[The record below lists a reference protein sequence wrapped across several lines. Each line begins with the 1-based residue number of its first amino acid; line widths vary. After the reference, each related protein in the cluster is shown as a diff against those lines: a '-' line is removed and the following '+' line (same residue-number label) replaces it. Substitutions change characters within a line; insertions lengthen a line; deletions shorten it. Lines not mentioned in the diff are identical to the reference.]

1 MSKER
6 IKKITT
12 RANNTLSKAA
22 LLFLVLLP
30 VLGVLQVSEICSYS
44 MDELILYSGLI
55 IILSTIPCILNKLIY
70 DDNAVAVA
78 TLVALEIL
86 FMIVAANPY
95 AELSMIYVAL
105 PVISMLYCD
114 RKMVR
119 KSAVMGYMGMIV
131 ICIYRTIT
139 YSDAVTMLYRID
151 RLYLTLLRL
160 TLEYLLFVA
169 FAVFGAARLEK
180 WVMEESENSP
190 ATESAPV
197 TKQQEKTGAAPR
209 ISRECL
215 YDVES
220 FFSGIERDMLAI
232 IKGKEKEFELELDD
246 HLPVKLFG
254 DKEAIR
260 QALSGICSDLLMYRA
275 QASIKM
281 EVTYDSGITPKKG
294 QNITLIVK
302 VSGKTDIT
310 AITANKTAL
319 GYYLSKSV
327 IEDLKGSFEDLSD
340 SSQAVFKIRVLQRVE
355 DEATIGG
362 KKKQQFNQLNQF
374 RGDSDS
380 MRQRPAFHKEV
391 KILVVDDNREVCKLI
406 SAIANSMGVISESAD
421 TGAKALQLLESQDY
435 QMVFLDQ
442 MMPEKS
448 GLETVK
454 ELRLLEEEYYEKLPV
469 VLLAVN
475 TSEDAKNEYLKQ
487 GFTDC
492 VAKPIKETEI
502 KERLHKWIKDDYPIT
517 YAEYIKMQ
525 EKKNEG

>member
-12 RANNTLSKAA
+12 RANNTLSKSA

-30 VLGVLQVSEICSYS
+30 VIGVLQVSEICSYS
-44 MDELILYSGLI
+44 TDELILYSGLI
-55 IILSTIPCILNKLIY
+55 IILSTLPCILNRLIY
-70 DDNAVAVA
+70 NDNVITVI
-78 TLVALEIL
+78 TLGALEIL
-86 FMIVAANPY
+86 FMMVAVNPY

-105 PVISMLYCD
+105 PVISLLYCN
-114 RKMVR
+114 RQIVR
-119 KSAVMGYMGMIV
+119 KSAVMGYVGMIV
-131 ICIYRTIT
+131 ICIYRTVT

-151 RLYLTLLRL
+151 KLYLTLLRL

-169 FAVFGAARLEK
+169 FAVFGAARLEN
-180 WVMEESENSP
+180 WVLEKAEDSSE
-190 ATESAPV
+190 TESIPV
-197 TKQQEKTGAAPR
+197 SKQQEKTGAASR
-209 ISRECL
+209 ISRECV

-220 FFSGIERDMLAI
+220 FFFGIERDMLAI
-232 IKGKEKEFELELDD
+232 IKGKEKEFELELDE
-246 HLPVKLFG
+246 HLPMKLYG
-254 DKEAIR
+254 DKKAIR

-275 QASIKM
+275 KAAIKM

-302 VSGKTDIT
+302 VSGTTDIT
-310 AITANKTAL
+310 AITVNKTAL

-340 SSQAVFKIRVLQRVE
+340 SDQAVFKIRILQRVE
-355 DEATIGG
+355 NEATIGD
-362 KKKQQFNQLNQF
+362 KKKQQLSRLNQL

-380 MRQRPAFHKEV
+380 MQKRPTFHKEV
-391 KILVVDDNREVCKLI
+391 KILVVDDNKEVCKLI
-406 SAIANSMGVISESAD
+406 SAIANSMGIISESAD
-421 TGAKALQLLESQDY
+421 TGAKALQLLESQEY

-475 TSEDAKNEYLKQ
+475 TSEDAKKEYLKQ

-492 VAKPIKETEI
+492 VSKPIKGTEI

-525 EKKNEG
+525 EKENEG